1 MLSSSNLPKLVVSD
15 GIFRRR
21 LRNSFEDGLPL
32 HLPAGHLRHGKG
44 VFRTGFVQVC
54 EVYTHSPLPIFLFH
68 HCSVG

>member
-32 HLPAGHLRHGKG
+32 HLPA
-44 VFRTGFVQVC
+44 
-54 EVYTHSPLPIFLFH
+54 SLFEAWER
-68 HCSVG
+68 GL